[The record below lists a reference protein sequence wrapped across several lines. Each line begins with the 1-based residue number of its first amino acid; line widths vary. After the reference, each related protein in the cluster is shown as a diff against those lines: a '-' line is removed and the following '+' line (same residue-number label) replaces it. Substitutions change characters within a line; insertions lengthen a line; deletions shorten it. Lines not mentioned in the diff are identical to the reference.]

1 MSIKANTGTKIAD
14 QLFFTLPTMIVFTMA
29 ILAPFIYGLVL
40 TFADMAN
47 LTALTQPLKF
57 VGFTNYVKAFNDAKF
72 WQAMVLTVKY
82 VIYCIIFVNL
92 IGFALA
98 SLVTSGIKGQNFFRT
113 SLFTP
118 NLIGGLVLGY
128 IWRFIF
134 VSTLPTVG
142 EKLQI
147 ELLRLGWLGDE
158 KLAFLALVIVTVWQL
173 GGYMMII
180 FIAGLIGIPKDV
192 IEAGQIDGAIGW
204 RKLIHIT
211 MPLMAP
217 AFVVTIFMTLK
228 SAFMVYDI
236 NYGLTAGGPYG
247 STVMASMHI
256 VNKAFQQNR
265 FSIGQAQAIFLFVI
279 VAVVSGIQVYYG
291 KKKELEA

>member
-1 MSIKANTGTKIAD
+1 MSIQAKTSTKIGD

-40 TFADMAN
+40 TFADMA
-47 LTALTQPLKF
+47 TIVALQQPLKF
-57 VGFTNYVKAFNDAKF
+57 VGFNNYVKAFNDAKF
-72 WQAMVLTVKY
+72 WAAMGLTVKY

-98 SLVTSGIKGQNFFRT
+98 SLVTSGLKGQNFFRT

-192 IEAGQIDGAIGW
+192 LEAGQIDGAIGW
-204 RKLIHIT
+204 RKLYHIT
-211 MPLMAP
+211 LPLMAP
-217 AFVVTIFMTLK
+217 AFVVTVFMTLK

-256 VNKAFQQNR
+256 VSKAFQQNK

-279 VAVVSGIQVYYG
+279 VAIVSGIQVYYG

>member
-1 MSIKANTGTKIAD
+1 MSSQAKTSTKIAD

-40 TFADMAN
+40 TFADMA
-47 LTALTQPLKF
+47 TIVALQQPLKF
-57 VGFTNYVKAFNDAKF
+57 VGFNNYIKAFNDAKF
-72 WQAMVLTVKY
+72 WAAMGLTVKY

-92 IGFALA
+92 IGFSLA
-98 SLVTSGIKGQNFFRT
+98 SLVTSGLKGQNFFRT

-134 VSTLPTVG
+134 VSTLPAVG

-192 IEAGQIDGAIGW
+192 LEAGQIDGAIGW
-204 RKLIHIT
+204 RKLYHIT
-211 MPLMAP
+211 LPLMAP
-217 AFVVTIFMTLK
+217 AFVVTVFMTLK

-256 VNKAFQQNR
+256 VSKAFQQNK

-279 VAVVSGIQVYYG
+279 VAIVSGIQVYYG

>member
-1 MSIKANTGTKIAD
+1 MSLHGNTRTKIAD

-40 TFADMAN
+40 TFADMPN
-47 LTALTQPLKF
+47 IVALTKPLAF
-57 VGFTNYVKAFNDAKF
+57 VGFSNYVKAFNDAKF
-72 WQAMVLTVKY
+72 WAAMGLTIKY
-82 VIYCIIFVNL
+82 VIYCVVFVNI
-92 IGFALA
+92 IGFVLA
-98 SLVTSGIKGQNFFRT
+98 SLVTSGLKGQNFFRT

-134 VSTLPTVG
+134 VSSLPSVG
-142 EKLQI
+142 ERLQI

-192 IEAGQIDGAIGW
+192 IEAGQIDGAIGL

-211 MPLMAP
+211 MPMMAP
-217 AFVVTIFMTLK
+217 AFVITIFMTLK

-256 VNKAFQQNR
+256 VSKAFQQNK
-265 FSIGQAQAIFLFVI
+265 FSQGQAQAILLFVI
-279 VAVVSGIQVYYG
+279 VAVVAGIQVYYG
-291 KKKELEA
+291 KKGELEA